1 MACVVSATDWG
12 RSFSVGEALSCCS
25 WRWRW
30 RLHSCRRLLSPV
42 VAPQWWNPWCA
53 ATATPSSLAKRS
65 FAIPT
70 LVLHYPCGPVHLG
83 NRGAAVA
90 MDVKR
95 RAHLLLL
102 NSFLIAELCPASH
115 ENSVFLLLLLLLL
128 VMLLLIVSHLLSFR
142 LRSVGRR
149 DLEVVVVV
157 VVEEKKRA
165 EEEGL
170 CAVSGQTHHRFSNL
184 RIPRSDLL
192 IATSFR
198 NFFSKQTSS
207 FVSASWVVSL
217 QVLGGGF
224 QSVAKNANTNGG
236 ATTATPKLSVSLSL
250 CLSLCSRR
258 CIARALIIFISCKE
272 IQ

>member
-1 MACVVSATDWG
+1 M
-12 RSFSVGEALSCCS
+12 
-25 WRWRW
+25 
-30 RLHSCRRLLSPV
+30 
-42 VAPQWWNPWCA
+42 N
-53 ATATPSSLAKRS
+53 
-65 FAIPT
+65 
-70 LVLHYPCGPVHLG
+70 
-83 NRGAAVA
+83 
-90 MDVKR
+90 VKR

-102 NSFLIAELCPASH
+102 NSFLIAELCLASH
-115 ENSVFLLLLLLLL
+115 GNSVFLLLLLL

-142 LRSVGRR
+142 LRSVGMR
-149 DLEVVVVV
+149 DLEVVEV

-165 EEEGL
+165 EKEGL
-170 CAVSGQTHHRFSNL
+170 CAVSGQRHHRFSNL

-224 QSVAKNANTNGG
+224 ESVAKNANTSGG
-236 ATTATPKLSVSLSL
+236 ATTAVPKLSVSLSL

-258 CIARALIIFISCKE
+258 CIARALIIFIRCKE

>member
-1 MACVVSATDWG
+1 M
-12 RSFSVGEALSCCS
+12 
-25 WRWRW
+25 
-30 RLHSCRRLLSPV
+30 
-42 VAPQWWNPWCA
+42 N
-53 ATATPSSLAKRS
+53 
-65 FAIPT
+65 
-70 LVLHYPCGPVHLG
+70 
-83 NRGAAVA
+83 
-90 MDVKR
+90 VKR

-115 ENSVFLLLLLLLL
+115 ENSVFLLLLLL

-157 VVEEKKRA
+157 EEKKRA
-165 EEEGL
+165 EQEGL
-170 CAVSGQTHHRFSNL
+170 CAVSGQRHHRFSNL

-224 QSVAKNANTNGG
+224 QSVAKNANISGG
-236 ATTATPKLSVSLSL
+236 ATTAVPKLSVSLSL

-258 CIARALIIFISCKE
+258 CIARALIIFIRCKE

>member
-1 MACVVSATDWG
+1 
-12 RSFSVGEALSCCS
+12 
-25 WRWRW
+25 
-30 RLHSCRRLLSPV
+30 
-42 VAPQWWNPWCA
+42 
-53 ATATPSSLAKRS
+53 
-65 FAIPT
+65 
-70 LVLHYPCGPVHLG
+70 
-83 NRGAAVA
+83 

-95 RAHLLLL
+95 CAHLLLL
-102 NSFLIAELCPASH
+102 NSFLIAELFPASH
-115 ENSVFLLLLLLLL
+115 ENSFFLLLLLL

-170 CAVSGQTHHRFSNL
+170 CAVSGQRHHRFSNL

-192 IATSFR
+192 IATAFCKKL
-198 NFFSKQTSS
+198 SKQTSS

-236 ATTATPKLSVSLSL
+236 ATTAVPKLSVSVSL

-258 CIARALIIFISCKE
+258 GISRALIIFIRCNE

>member
-1 MACVVSATDWG
+1 
-12 RSFSVGEALSCCS
+12 
-25 WRWRW
+25 
-30 RLHSCRRLLSPV
+30 
-42 VAPQWWNPWCA
+42 
-53 ATATPSSLAKRS
+53 
-65 FAIPT
+65 
-70 LVLHYPCGPVHLG
+70 
-83 NRGAAVA
+83 

-115 ENSVFLLLLLLLL
+115 ENSVFLLLL
-128 VMLLLIVSHLLSFR
+128 MLLLIVSHLLSFR

-157 VVEEKKRA
+157 EEKKRA

-170 CAVSGQTHHRFSNL
+170 CAVSGQRHHQFSNL

-192 IATSFR
+192 IATAFR
-198 NFFSKQTSS
+198 KKKSKQTSS
-207 FVSASWVVSL
+207 FVSASWLVSL

-236 ATTATPKLSVSLSL
+236 ATTAVPNLSVSLSL
-250 CLSLCSRR
+250 CLSLCSRG
-258 CIARALIIFISCKE
+258 ASPGL
-272 IQ
+272 

>member
-1 MACVVSATDWG
+1 M
-12 RSFSVGEALSCCS
+12 
-25 WRWRW
+25 
-30 RLHSCRRLLSPV
+30 
-42 VAPQWWNPWCA
+42 N
-53 ATATPSSLAKRS
+53 
-65 FAIPT
+65 
-70 LVLHYPCGPVHLG
+70 
-83 NRGAAVA
+83 
-90 MDVKR
+90 VKR

-102 NSFLIAELCPASH
+102 NSFLIAELCLASH
-115 ENSVFLLLLLLLL
+115 ENSVFLLLLLLL

-157 VVEEKKRA
+157 VVVEEEKKRA

-170 CAVSGQTHHRFSNL
+170 CAVSGQRHHRFSNL

-192 IATSFR
+192 IATPFR

-224 QSVAKNANTNGG
+224 ESVAKNANTSGG
-236 ATTATPKLSVSLSL
+236 ATTAVPKLSVSLSL

-258 CIARALIIFISCKE
+258 CIARALIIFIRCKE

>member
-1 MACVVSATDWG
+1 
-12 RSFSVGEALSCCS
+12 
-25 WRWRW
+25 
-30 RLHSCRRLLSPV
+30 
-42 VAPQWWNPWCA
+42 
-53 ATATPSSLAKRS
+53 
-65 FAIPT
+65 
-70 LVLHYPCGPVHLG
+70 VLHHPCGPVHLG
-83 NRGAAVA
+83 NCGAATA

-115 ENSVFLLLLLLLL
+115 ENSVFLLLLLL
-128 VMLLLIVSHLLSFR
+128 VMLLIIVSHLLSFR

-149 DLEVVVVV
+149 DLEVVVVVV

-192 IATSFR
+192 IETSFR

-224 QSVAKNANTNGG
+224 QSVAKNANTNGA
-236 ATTATPKLSVSLSL
+236 ATTAAPKFSVSLSL
-250 CLSLCSRR
+250 CVSLC
-258 CIARALIIFISCKE
+258 ALGGASPGL
-272 IQ
+272 

>member
-1 MACVVSATDWG
+1 M
-12 RSFSVGEALSCCS
+12 
-25 WRWRW
+25 
-30 RLHSCRRLLSPV
+30 
-42 VAPQWWNPWCA
+42 N
-53 ATATPSSLAKRS
+53 
-65 FAIPT
+65 
-70 LVLHYPCGPVHLG
+70 
-83 NRGAAVA
+83 
-90 MDVKR
+90 VKR

-115 ENSVFLLLLLLLL
+115 ENSVFLLLLLLL

-157 VVEEKKRA
+157 EEKKRA
-165 EEEGL
+165 EQEGL
-170 CAVSGQTHHRFSNL
+170 CAVSGQRHHRFSNL

-224 QSVAKNANTNGG
+224 QSVAKNANTSGG
-236 ATTATPKLSVSLSL
+236 ATTAVPKLSVSLSL
-250 CLSLCSRR
+250 CLSLCSWR
-258 CIARALIIFISCKE
+258 CIAKALIIFIRCKE

>member
-1 MACVVSATDWG
+1 M
-12 RSFSVGEALSCCS
+12 
-25 WRWRW
+25 
-30 RLHSCRRLLSPV
+30 
-42 VAPQWWNPWCA
+42 N
-53 ATATPSSLAKRS
+53 
-65 FAIPT
+65 
-70 LVLHYPCGPVHLG
+70 
-83 NRGAAVA
+83 
-90 MDVKR
+90 VKR

-102 NSFLIAELCPASH
+102 NSFLIAELCLASH
-115 ENSVFLLLLLLLL
+115 GNSVFLLLLL

-157 VVEEKKRA
+157 VVVVVEEEKKRA

-170 CAVSGQTHHRFSNL
+170 CAVSGQRHHRFSNL

-224 QSVAKNANTNGG
+224 ESVAKNANTSGG
-236 ATTATPKLSVSLSL
+236 ATTAVPKLSVSLSL

-258 CIARALIIFISCKE
+258 CIARALIIFIRCKE